1 QSVDICNETTI
12 KLAKSCIYFNKAGW
26 LGYRVKRTGVTQ
38 FTAKPKKKTG
48 VPRAFHWIHNPEA
61 VPKLE
66 LKDQL
71 KVYDSGAY
79 RKLYIKTPRDKDE
92 EPFFFVCKLCYADA
106 LCPLDNCLFKMVL
119 SVGKPHGA
127 NLGKHLK
134 NVHGFNDKGVREGE
148 SPAKRG
154 CDDEGTST
162 VAVTVSDETRNP
174 TPASKKAKIDSKIKS
189 HFDVDT
195 GRIRSE
201 LDIKL
206 QEFHNLQLDLINNN
220 NIAVRAITSKECP
233 EFRKILLFFKRNYKI
248 LKEATD
254 DQLVVSRYKVG
265 NLLDKRFEFLLSCVS
280 NQVADVRS
288 YFISRTNK
296 RQKFITVMFDGW
308 DSKRKDLIGCTVA
321 FYNPLTTQFVRVA
334 LGLAQAESKKSN
346 ACGDQ
351 ILVFHHR

>member
-1 QSVDICNETTI
+1 MSNHANEEAFVDALEVPVPPDLGDDLLQAPAAANIPMADMTMGETAAAVTAAAAIAGLGIITLNLDANADGDNISQMEMPSLQGGVGTAEGERGAVASAIEVDSAIELGAQSVDICNETTI

-26 LGYRVKRTGVTQ
+26 LGYRVKRTGVTTQ

-79 RKLYIKTPRDKDE
+79 RKLYIKTPRDKDQ

-119 SVGKPHGA
+119 SKGKPHGA

-154 CDDEGTST
+154 CDDDEGTST
-162 VAVTVSDETRNP
+162 VAVTVSDQTRNP
-174 TPASKKAKIDSKIKS
+174 TPASKKAKLIPRSNPILMLTLVE
-189 HFDVDT
+189 F
-195 GRIRSE
+195 GRNWI
-201 LDIKL
+201 
-206 QEFHNLQLDLINNN
+206 
-220 NIAVRAITSKECP
+220 
-233 EFRKILLFFKRNYKI
+233 
-248 LKEATD
+248 
-254 DQLVVSRYKVG
+254 
-265 NLLDKRFEFLLSCVS
+265 
-280 NQVADVRS
+280 
-288 YFISRTNK
+288 
-296 RQKFITVMFDGW
+296 
-308 DSKRKDLIGCTVA
+308 
-321 FYNPLTTQFVRVA
+321 
-334 LGLAQAESKKSN
+334 
-346 ACGDQ
+346 
-351 ILVFHHR
+351 